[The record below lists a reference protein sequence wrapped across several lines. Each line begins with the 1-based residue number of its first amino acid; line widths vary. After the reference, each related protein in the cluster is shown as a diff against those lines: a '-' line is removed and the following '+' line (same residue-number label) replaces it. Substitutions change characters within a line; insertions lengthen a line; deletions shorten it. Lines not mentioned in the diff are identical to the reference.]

1 MSDSSLAE
9 FVAFAEGLAEG
20 KIPRAGAS
28 QMPEVAVKR
37 DANPV
42 TEANRHC
49 EVPARLA
56 EGASAL
62 KPKRHQKR
70 ERT

>member
-28 QMPEVAVKR
+28 QMPEVAVIL

-42 TEANRHC
+42 TEANRHR
-49 EVPARLA
+49 EVPAHLA
-56 EGASAL
+56 DGASA
-62 KPKRHQKR
+62 PKRKR
-70 ERT
+70 H